1 MGFRLGFAGGIVQMP
16 EGSAPTEQI
25 MGSGMTVYYSVDSL
39 DMVSPGGEILQ
50 EMRTFSRRLAG

>member
-1 MGFRLGFAGGIVQMP
+1 MP